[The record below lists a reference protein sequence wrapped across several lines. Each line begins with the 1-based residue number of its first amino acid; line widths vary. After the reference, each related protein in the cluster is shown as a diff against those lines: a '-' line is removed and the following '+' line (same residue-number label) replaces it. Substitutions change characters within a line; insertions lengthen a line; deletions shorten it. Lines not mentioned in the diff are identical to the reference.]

1 MATISTF
8 DVRVAARTRAAAQ
21 ILSTKDLLALYESH
35 GGLKE
40 DLESIRS
47 HGQKAEALSHAR
59 SGNKAVGEGATLAV
73 LTAFADLQKEYAA
86 VMAVVQAV
94 RFDIQ
99 SAGGKPEVVTALLHI
114 LKNEASVVYRSEPSA
129 DGDAKPKKRAVTS
142 ASQEALRAE
151 IHKDA
156 VALLAL
162 SAASAALKK
171 RGVTSARL
179 EALRDAAKAL
189 SNQLSDR
196 STKKGAG
203 KAATDSLKAAVA
215 AQKEVWGACYRIL
228 YAAAQQDARIHK
240 LLKDSVGKRS

>member
-1 MATISTF
+1 MTAITTF
-8 DVRVAARTRAAAQ
+8 DARVAARTRAAAQ
-21 ILSTKDLLALYESH
+21 ILSTKELLALYESH

-40 DLESIRS
+40 DLELIQK

-59 SGNKAVGEGATLAV
+59 SGNKSVGESATLSV

-99 SAGGKPEVVTALLHI
+99 TAGGKPDVVSALEHI
-114 LKNEASVVYRSEPSA
+114 LKNEAPVVYRSEPSA

-142 ASQEALRAE
+142 SSQEALRAE

-162 SAASAALKK
+162 TAASAALKK
-171 RGVTSARL
+171 RGVTAARL

-189 SNQLSDR
+189 SSQLSDR
-196 STKKGAG
+196 TTKKGAG

-215 AQKEVWGACYRIL
+215 AQKEVWSACYRIF

-240 LLKDSVGKRS
+240 LLKDTIGKK